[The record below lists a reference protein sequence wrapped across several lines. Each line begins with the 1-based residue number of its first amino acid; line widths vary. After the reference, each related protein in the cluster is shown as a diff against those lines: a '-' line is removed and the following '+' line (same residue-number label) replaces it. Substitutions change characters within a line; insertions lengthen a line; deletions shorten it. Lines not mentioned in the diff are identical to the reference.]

1 MIIPFR
7 PRLASTLTP
16 RQSAECLRHEAARL
30 EETARI
36 KRLLADKISPP
47 ARSAVGSDAP
57 GSPTQ
62 TEGDPHES
70 A

>member
-36 KRLLADKISPP
+36 KRLLAEEIDPTCP
-47 ARSAVGSDAP
+47 EPRANETP